1 MAYNV
6 EQLINLQNQ
15 IGSQPVMPDAMDR
28 HLAMKR
34 MSFPANR
41 GGLLSM
47 LEEGGQPQHADTAQA
62 LASKGRFGD
71 TMLMHV
77 NPEEVQGIASMAG
90 GLTINPETGLPEAFW
105 AALPFLAKAA
115 IVGAGIGAARKATG
129 GSGSWLQNILGGAGI
144 GLMGGAAIGPAGLGL
159 IGTPAAAGAGGAA
172 TTAANVAGLAGTGGT
187 TLTQGALAAQLANPT
202 LIPTA
207 YGSASTLGSLVP
219 TAAQTGILSGANI
232 PLQQAAL
239 QNVAGSQGF
248 GQFGLSPQNMVAAP
262 SSNPVLFGAD
272 KFVTGSP
279 TQGLQQQIAGSV
291 PKAAPQQES
300 NWLQKLFSSPAKD
313 DTREQSGIMDKIMSE
328 VEDHPYR
335 TGATALTLASLLPSG
350 EEEEYEVPESTFGQ
364 DAGEAE
370 FIKKDPRVVRA
381 DITEEEADRLA
392 SEGGDYGFFSQTAS
406 NGGIVGLYT
415 GGNPSPPPSGPKA
428 GGHPGVT
435 NQRGRGRNDPKKPPP
450 PVEEVAQAATPFQSR
465 LSSFNVDDI
474 LARIGGAPNP
484 ESILSTPRVPLNIP
498 QQTSAPIDNAALASL
513 LERASNLPAV
523 QPIIQEEPIQV
534 NTGGLLSILSN
545 REQRNKFDPVAATSP
560 IYALKEDKY
569 PEYYMPWEMMQGL
582 ATGGEVGTNVQFATG
597 GEFEGRV
604 QGQGDGM
611 SDQIAFNVVPQTPA
625 DIPNTPDVALLST
638 DEYVVPADVVSMLGN
653 GSSTAGAKMLDG
665 FNQVMRRK
673 AHGTNKQQT
682 EINAGKELSRLT

>member
-28 HLAMKR
+28 YQAMRR
-34 MSFPANR
+34 MSFPANS

-47 LEEGGQPQHADTAQA
+47 LEGGGQPQHSGTAQA

-77 NPEEVQGIASMAG
+77 NPEEVQGIASVAG

-129 GSGSWLQNILGGAGI
+129 GSGSWIQNILGGAGI

-207 YGSASTLGSLVP
+207 YGSASTLGSLIP
-219 TAAQTGILSGANI
+219 TAAQTGILSGANV

-248 GQFGLSPQNMVAAP
+248 GQFGLSPQNMVAASQP
-262 SSNPVLFGAD
+262 SSTPVLFGAN
-272 KFVTGSP
+272 KIPTGSV
-279 TQGLQQQIAGSV
+279 TQGLQQQIAGSI
-291 PKAAPQQES
+291 PKAAPEQKL
-300 NWLQKLFSSPAKD
+300 NWFEKLFSSPEKD
-313 DTREQSGIMDKIMSE
+313 ASKKETGGLYDTLMSE
-328 VEDHPYR
+328 VTEHPYR

-350 EEEEYEVPESTFGQ
+350 EEYEGYEVPESTFGK

-370 FIKKDPRVVRA
+370 FIKKDPRIVRE
-381 DITEEEADRLA
+381 DLTDEEADLLA

-406 NGGIVGLYT
+406 NGGIVALQA
-415 GGNPSPPPSGPKA
+415 GGQSGPKA
-428 GGHPGVT
+428 GGHPAAISR
-435 NQRGRGRNDPKKPPP
+435 QQQSIPRKPDRPSTPIPP
-450 PVEEVAQAATPFQSR
+450 ELIAESAAPFQTR

-474 LARIGGAPNP
+474 LSKIGGTSNP
-484 ESILSTPRVPLNIP
+484 VGILDVPKVPLNIP
-498 QQTSAPIDNAALASL
+498 VGITNQLDSLINRAIETPQISESPDNGALAELLKRYSTLSQEQPVIQTSADGGS
-513 LERASNLPAV
+513 
-523 QPIIQEEPIQV
+523 IQ
-534 NTGGLLSILSN
+534 L
-545 REQRNKFDPVAATSP
+545 
-560 IYALKEDKY
+560 
-569 PEYYMPWEMMQGL
+569 
-582 ATGGEVGTNVQFATG
+582 ATG

-653 GSSTAGAKMLDG
+653 GSSTAGSKILDH
-665 FNQVMRRK
+665 FNQTMRQK

-682 EINAGKELSRLT
+682 QINAGKELSRLT